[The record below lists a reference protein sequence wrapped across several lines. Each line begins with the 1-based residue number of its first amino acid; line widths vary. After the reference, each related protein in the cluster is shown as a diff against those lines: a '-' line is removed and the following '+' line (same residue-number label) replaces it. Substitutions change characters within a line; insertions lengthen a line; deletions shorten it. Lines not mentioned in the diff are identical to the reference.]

1 MREMR
6 RNDRQISQAEAVA
19 ILEKGEF
26 GVFTTTGDEGY
37 PYGVP
42 VSYAYDQDAIY
53 FHSAKE
59 GHKVDAVRANSKC
72 SFTVVG
78 DTELLPGKFSTN
90 YESVIAFGHAKEVE
104 GEEKQRALIALI
116 RKYSTNFM
124 EKGEK
129 YVGHSG
135 KDTVVV
141 KIVID
146 HLTGKAR
153 R

>member
-6 RNDRQISQAEAVA
+6 RNDRQIRHEEAVA
-19 ILEKGEF
+19 ILKKGEF
-26 GVFTTTGDEGY
+26 GVFTTTGDQGY

-42 VSYAYDQDAIY
+42 VSYAYDGDAIY

-59 GHKVDAVRANSKC
+59 GHKLDAVRANPKC

-90 YESVIAFGHAKEVE
+90 YESAIAFGHAEEVE
-104 GEEKQRALIALI
+104 GEEKQRALMALI
-116 RKYSTNFM
+116 GKYSGDFM
-124 EKGEK
+124 DKGQK

-135 KDTVVV
+135 KDTVVI
-141 KIVID
+141 KIAID